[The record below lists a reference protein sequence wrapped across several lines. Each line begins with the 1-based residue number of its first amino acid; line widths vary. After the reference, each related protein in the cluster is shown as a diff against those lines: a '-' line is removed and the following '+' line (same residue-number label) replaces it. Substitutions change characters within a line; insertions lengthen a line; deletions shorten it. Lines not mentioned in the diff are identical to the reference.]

1 MMEWGCFMT
10 KKTILGMPSKVFYVI
25 CSVLVIGI
33 ILGSF
38 YDYQISEALSRKTG
52 IGEFH
57 QNYGNIFS
65 HLLYPVA
72 GICLFKGLRKKGS
85 RFSAL
90 AWGVLG
96 FTLFW
101 TFYSFLD
108 TSGDDLREAYGYVPG
123 QPGSFL
129 PLALSFL
136 TWVAL
141 ECLTAWLAY
150 LILDDENADMLL
162 AIGSV
167 ILLAGIFSEFINP
180 WLKIVGSRPRYRYLL
195 TLDDPAS
202 EYRHWWNMIPYLKD
216 ESYFRSWPSG
226 HMTKA
231 TIMLTLPML
240 ADVLKWKK
248 PYLKNLLFAF
258 AIVWIIVLG
267 YNRIHMN
274 AHFLTDVCFGVLITY
289 CLYALT
295 YKLVFS
301 VFEKG
306 RQ

>member
-1 MMEWGCFMT
+1 MT
-10 KKTILGMPSKVFYVI
+10 KKTILGMPSKVFFVI

-38 YDYQISEALSRKTG
+38 YDYQISEALSRKTD
-52 IGEFH
+52 IGQFH
-57 QNYGNIFS
+57 QDYGNIFS

-180 WLKIVGSRPRYRYLL
+180 WLKIVGSRPRYKYLL

>member
-1 MMEWGCFMT
+1 MMEWGCYMT

-38 YDYQISEALSRKTG
+38 YDYQISEALSRKTD

-57 QNYGNIFS
+57 QDYGNIFS

-85 RFSAL
+85 RFSSL

-129 PLALSFL
+129 PLALSTL

-150 LILDDENADMLL
+150 LVLDDEHADMLL

-167 ILLAGIFSEFINP
+167 ILLAGIFSEFINT
-180 WLKIVGSRPRYRYLL
+180 WLKLVGCRPRYRYLV
-195 TLDDPAS
+195 TLEDPAS
-202 EYRHWWNMIPYLKD
+202 EYRSWLEMVPYLKD
-216 ESYFRSWPSG
+216 ESLFRSWPSG
-226 HMTKA
+226 HMTKS

-240 ADVLKWKK
+240 ADVLKCKK
-248 PYLKNLLFAF
+248 PYVKKLLFAF
-258 AIVWIIVLG
+258 AIVWIVVMG

>member
-1 MMEWGCFMT
+1 MT
-10 KKTILGMPSKVFYVI
+10 KKTILGMPSKVFFVI

-38 YDYQISEALSRKTG
+38 YDYQISEALSRKTD
-52 IGEFH
+52 IGQFH
-57 QNYGNIFS
+57 QDYGNIFS

-180 WLKIVGSRPRYRYLL
+180 WLKIVGSRPRYKYLL

-240 ADVLKWKK
+240 ADVVKWKK